1 MRFFKRGI
9 DKMLKD
15 SERVQISLLA
25 RRVAEAI
32 DAAQATGLP
41 MSDCVLIAL
50 SAASDC
56 GRNGGLTE
64 ARLESFFRG
73 CSAWPCVKVQ

>member
-1 MRFFKRGI
+1 
-9 DKMLKD
+9 MLND
-15 SERVQISLLA
+15 EERAAISLLSA
-25 RRVAEAI
+25 RIVEAI
-32 DAAQATGLP
+32 EAAQATGLP
-41 MSDCVLIAL
+41 MGDCVLIAL

-56 GRNGGLTE
+56 GRKGGLTE